1 MNIYVCTRNCA
12 MTVKERKDV
21 MNLKE
26 NDEDTG
32 EVLEGRKGSGK
43 WFNYI
48 IISKNNLNGRTTL
61 DQFEINF
68 LTAA

>member
-1 MNIYVCTRNCA
+1 
-12 MTVKERKDV
+12 

-48 IISKNNLNGRTTL
+48 IISKNNLKGRTTL